1 MDGAVGNSGVALDLE
16 RDREGTPA
24 DALRAMLEPRSIAV
38 VGASARPG
46 GFGHRMVTEVARSS
60 AAIDLHLVNPRYA
73 EIDGR
78 RCVGS
83 LADVDGPVDLV
94 LMGVPDAALEE
105 QLVLAAGRGDRSAVV
120 FGSVVGRAADG
131 SSLRATVSNLAGD
144 AGMAICG
151 GGCMGFVNVSR
162 GVRAIGYVEADPLP
176 AGPIALVSHSG
187 SAFSALLRSHR
198 RLGFALAVSSGQ
210 ELVTTAADYLGYALE
225 QPETGVVALLLET
238 MRSPEL
244 LWAGLARAA
253 AQDVPVVA
261 LTVGTSGPGAAM
273 VAAHSGALAGADGA
287 WEALFDAYGVLRV
300 RDLDELADTLELFAA
315 GRRPRPGARG
325 IATVH
330 DSGAERAMVVDL
342 ADEVG
347 VEFSPLLPTT
357 VETLTELLDPGL
369 IPGNPLDVW
378 GTGADTRGLFGA
390 ALRAMADDPGVGVVA
405 LAVDL
410 VTEFDGDESY
420 PLALHDI
427 CDVTDTPLAL
437 LSTMH
442 SAMDRAVA
450 QRIRAYGVPVLEGA
464 RSGLVA
470 LKHLA
475 AYGARDRQATAPPTA
490 RLDTDRQAAW
500 LSRLADPTPLDTTT
514 SFALLADYGLP
525 VVRTIAADTCNE
537 AVAAARAIGGPVALK
552 TDDPTVAHKSDQGGV
567 LLGLAGD
574 EAVAA
579 GYLELAGRLG
589 PRVTVSAMAPPG
601 LELAL
606 GIVRDPLLGP
616 LVLVAAGG
624 VLVELVD
631 DHAVALPPVTRAVAG
646 RVLGRLRVS
655 RLLAGYRGS
664 AAADTD
670 AVLDAVLALSTL
682 AVELGE
688 ALDAVDINPVLVG
701 LGSSA
706 GLVAVDALVVPR
718 STPTA

>member
-16 RDREGTPA
+16 RDRRGTPA
-24 DALRAMLEPRSIAV
+24 DAVRAMLEPRSVAL

-46 GFGHRMVTEVARSS
+46 SFGHRMVTEVARSS

-83 LADVDGPVDLV
+83 LADLDEPVDLV
-94 LMGVPDAALEE
+94 LMGVPDAALEQ
-105 QLVLAAGRGDRSAVV
+105 QLGLAAGRGDRSAIV
-120 FGSVVGRAADG
+120 FGSVVGQAADG
-131 SSLRATVSNLAGD
+131 SSLRATVSSLAED
-144 AGMAICG
+144 AGLAICG
-151 GGCMGFVNVSR
+151 GGCMGFVNVAR

-244 LWAGLARAA
+244 LRAGLARATE
-253 AQDVPVVA
+253 QDVPVVA

-287 WEALFDAYGVLRV
+287 WEALFDAYDVLRV

-315 GRRPRPGARG
+315 GRRTRPGARG

-347 VEFSPLLPTT
+347 VAFSPLLPAT

-378 GTGADTRGLFGA
+378 GTGADTRALFGA
-390 ALRAMADDPGVGVVA
+390 SLRAMADDPGVGVVA
-405 LAVDL
+405 LAIDL

-420 PLALHDI
+420 PLALQDI
-427 CDVTDTPLAL
+427 WDSTEVPLAL

-442 SAMDRAVA
+442 SAMDPGVA
-450 QRIRAYGVPVLEGA
+450 QRIRAHGVPVLEGA

-475 AYGARDRQATAPPTA
+475 AYGARDRHATDQPTA
-490 RLDTDRQAAW
+490 RLDTARQAAW
-500 LSRLADPTPLDTTT
+500 LGRLADPAPLDATT
-514 SFALLADYGLP
+514 SYALLADYGLP
-525 VVRTIAADTCNE
+525 VVRTVAADTCNQ

-552 TDDPTVAHKSDQGGV
+552 TDDPAVAHKSDQGGV
-567 LLGLAGD
+567 LLGLVGD
-574 EAVAA
+574 DAVAA
-579 GYLELAGRLG
+579 GYLDLAGRLG
-589 PRVTVSAMAPPG
+589 PRVSVSAMAPGG

-606 GIVRDPLLGP
+606 GIVCDPLLGP

-631 DHAVALPPVTRAVAG
+631 DRAVALPPVTRAVAG
-646 RVLGRLRVS
+646 RVLARLRVS

-670 AVLDAVLALSTL
+670 AVLDAVLALSTM

-701 LGSSA
+701 PA

-718 STPTA
+718 SAPPA